1 MWNKCNYK
9 RFLKCQV
16 VGIVYLSSILLLFH
30 LTLILSMFSQHL
42 WLQTGKLFYL
52 TSQHILPAVVDVT
65 IIFSQHHCFHRI
77 SLLPVQLSCISVPFS
92 ASCRHLFCLTRGRI
106 IPCEEKKK
114 VVIAIWVPYSVL
126 GPGSFS
132 ACSLR
137 FPSITLYSIQNI
149 RPLGHRTL
157 FFFFFWWLS
166 WRHQVILG
174 GTR

>member
-106 IPCEEKKK
+106 IPCEGKKK
-114 VVIAIWVPYSVL
+114 SSHCHL
-126 GPGSFS
+126 STLFCPGSRFFL
-132 ACSLR
+132 SL
-137 FPSITLYSIQNI
+137 FLEIPLYHFVFNSKHKAFRAQN
-149 RPLGHRTL
+149 T
-157 FFFFFWWLS
+157 FFFFWWLS